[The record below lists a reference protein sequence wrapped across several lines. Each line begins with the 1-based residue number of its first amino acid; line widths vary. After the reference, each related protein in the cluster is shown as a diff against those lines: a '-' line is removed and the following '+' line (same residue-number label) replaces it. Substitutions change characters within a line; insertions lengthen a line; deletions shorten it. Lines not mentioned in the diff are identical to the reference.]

1 MNNKTEK
8 IIISLFTILILT
20 TLLSVSSLAYTIT
33 KVNGI
38 EVSDVH
44 NKKITFQSWSGFTK
58 ETRWAIDY
66 ASRQWNNKSGKTI
79 LYHSPTQHNNN
90 IFYSRDYQN
99 LITKKSFYDYNQ
111 NNDPFAL
118 MLTKRYYI
126 KINNKIYIQEAD
138 IVINSEQRWKN
149 NGDSDA
155 YDVQNAM
162 THELGHMLGLDHST
176 SSKLNT
182 MYPSCSLGETTK
194 RTVKQDDLNGFHH
207 IYG

>member
-33 KVNGI
+33 TVNGI

-99 LITKKSFYDYNQ
+99 LITKKSFYYFCSCLDSCYT
-111 NNDPFAL
+111 
-118 MLTKRYYI
+118 MLVFVFCLWRK
-126 KINNKIYIQEAD
+126 
-138 IVINSEQRWKN
+138 WC
-149 NGDSDA
+149 DSSFK
-155 YDVQNAM
+155 
-162 THELGHMLGLDHST
+162 LWPT
-176 SSKLNT
+176 SI
-182 MYPSCSLGETTK
+182 SLFKTSRLEG
-194 RTVKQDDLNGFHH
+194 
-207 IYG
+207 